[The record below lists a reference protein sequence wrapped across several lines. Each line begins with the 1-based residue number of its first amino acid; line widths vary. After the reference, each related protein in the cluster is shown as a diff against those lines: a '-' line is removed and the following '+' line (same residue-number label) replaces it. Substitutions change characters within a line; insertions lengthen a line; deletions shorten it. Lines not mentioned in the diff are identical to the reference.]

1 MRSYLRICAYNSGA
15 TWTHM
20 YLLN

>member
-1 MRSYLRICAYNSGA
+1 MPSYLRICAYNSGA